1 MRHIISSSILFCLAL
16 FTCQIHAQTADDLK
30 RQMNNIKKNTDF
42 IYGQAAGEDE
52 DVTYNIAYEMFLQ
65 KVRSYI
71 QTDSVL
77 KDAEAVL
84 LPTIKSKVK
93 KISFERHINS
103 KVVCLYVNKKDLQP
117 LYKENFIP
125 VKAGPASTV
134 TPVKAD
140 PAPVVIPEKD
150 GLATHKECADTLVN
164 VIPEGKNV
172 EDSISL
178 HKGIPS
184 NEARQEPTP
193 VEGNMKVTVTPV
205 EERRNLTVIA
215 ADAKSSALLTEISNA
230 ESFDE
235 IKILLERRK
244 SSSHDIMFKATM
256 NFNVQ
261 NAYWAIFDKTKRLVA
276 LLDMEKRIDFLTN
289 REIDSRA
296 YSGNPK
302 IWIQIY

>member
-1 MRHIISSSILFCLAL
+1 MKQILTTCLLFSLAL
-16 FTCQIHAQTADDLK
+16 FTCQTHAQTADELK
-30 RQMNNIKKNTDF
+30 RQMNNIKRSSDY

-52 DVTYNIAYEMFLQ
+52 SVSYNIAYEMFLQ
-65 KVRSYI
+65 KVRAYI

-125 VKAGPASTV
+125 VKAGSASTV

-140 PAPVVIPEKD
+140 PAPAVIPEKD

-172 EDSISL
+172 EDTISL
-178 HKGIPS
+178 HKGPPL
-184 NEARQEPTP
+184 NEVRSET
-193 VEGNMKVTVTPV
+193 TPV
-205 EERRNLTVIA
+205 EERTKITVTA
-215 ADAKSSALLTEISNA
+215 ADAKSSALLTDISNA
-230 ESFDE
+230 GFFDE
-235 IKILLERRK
+235 IKILLERKK
-244 SSSHDIMFKATM
+244 SLSHDIMFKATM

-261 NAYWAIFDKTKRLVA
+261 NAYWAIFDKTKRLIA
-276 LLDMEKRIDFLTN
+276 LLDMEKKINLLTN
-289 REIDSRA
+289 REVDSQT

>member
-1 MRHIISSSILFCLAL
+1 MRHIISSNILFCLAL

-30 RQMNNIKKNTDF
+30 RQMNNIKKSTDF

-140 PAPVVIPEKD
+140 PAPAVIPEKD

-178 HKGIPS
+178 HKGPPL
-184 NEARQEPTP
+184 NEVRPET
-193 VEGNMKVTVTPV
+193 TPV
-205 EERRNLTVIA
+205 EERTKITVTA
-215 ADAKSSALLTEISNA
+215 ADAKSSALLTDISNA
-230 ESFDE
+230 GFFDE
-235 IKILLERRK
+235 IKILLERKK
-244 SSSHDIMFKATM
+244 SLSHDIMFKATM

-261 NAYWAIFDKTKRLVA
+261 NAYWAIFDKTKRLIA
-276 LLDMEKRIDFLTN
+276 LLDMEKKINLLTN
-289 REIDSRA
+289 REVDSQT